1 MNSVKEAS
9 VDDTEI
15 PRIMEIESANKD
27 DFISKI
33 EDVLEFLNTS
43 TKISLLYANDFIQK
57 YVREEIMSDES
68 RSLQVESLPVDNQS
82 LERDAVVILGGYVA
96 ASADPDS
103 RLLAH
108 GINQNDNLQRKAIQL
123 MRRKC

>member
-68 RSLQVESLPVDNQS
+68 DLFRSNLLLRGQSKVLKETLLLFWEVMLQPLPIQT
-82 LERDAVVILGGYVA
+82 
-96 ASADPDS
+96 PD
-103 RLLAH
+103 
-108 GINQNDNLQRKAIQL
+108 
-123 MRRKC
+123 C